1 MVNSG
6 HIRPVLVTHT
16 RPVVDDDD
24 DVDEDLS
31 DMEENDNTAS
41 DVKDRQKK
49 QEEQEYEEKEEEKEV
64 LEGEYF
70 QSAGIK
76 PQQQSD
82 GRKRLLAHTI
92 SQCKEN

>member
-6 HIRPVLVTHT
+6 HIRPVLVTHM
-16 RPVVDDDD
+16 RPAADDDD
-24 DVDEDLS
+24 DADEDLS
-31 DMEENDNTAS
+31 DVEENDNTAS

-64 LEGEYF
+64 LEGGYF

-76 PQQQSD
+76 PQQQSC
-82 GRKRLLAHTI
+82 GRERLLPHTI
-92 SQCKEN
+92 SQCKEI

>member
-16 RPVVDDDD
+16 RPAADEDDA
-24 DVDEDLS
+24 DEDLS

-41 DVKDRQKK
+41 DVKARQKK

-64 LEGEYF
+64 LEGGYC
-70 QSAGIK
+70 QSAGK
-76 PQQQSD
+76 KHMNRVMEERD
-82 GRKRLLAHTI
+82 Y
-92 SQCKEN
+92 

>member
-16 RPVVDDDD
+16 RPAADEDDA
-24 DVDEDLS
+24 DEDLS

-41 DVKDRQKK
+41 DVKARQKK

-64 LEGEYF
+64 LEGGYC
-70 QSAGIK
+70 QSAGK
-76 PQQQSD
+76 KTHEQGD
-82 GRKRLLAHTI
+82 GRKRLLTHFI
-92 SQCKEN
+92 

>member
-16 RPVVDDDD
+16 RPAAADEDDA
-24 DVDEDLS
+24 DEDLS

-41 DVKDRQKK
+41 DVKARQKK

-64 LEGEYF
+64 LEGGYC
-70 QSAGIK
+70 QSAGKK
-76 PQQQSD
+76 PHQQGD
-82 GRKRLLAHTI
+82 GRKRLLTHFI
-92 SQCKEN
+92 

>member
-16 RPVVDDDD
+16 RPAAADEDDA
-24 DVDEDLS
+24 DEDLS

-41 DVKDRQKK
+41 DVKARQKK

-64 LEGEYF
+64 LEGGYC
-70 QSAGIK
+70 QSAGKKKHINRVMEER
-76 PQQQSD
+76 D
-82 GRKRLLAHTI
+82 Y
-92 SQCKEN
+92 